1 MSLHGDDPPPRYIV
15 SDIPDLFPPSKPVPV
30 IDLGL
35 LVSGQ
40 DDDIR
45 EELGKLKAAL
55 TSWGCFQVIN
65 FYFHLIGHE
74 MSSEF
79 LDRVR
84 SVAKEFFRLPLE
96 EKQKYARPEDD
107 IEGYGNDPILS
118 TEQVLDWSDR
128 LLLKLVP
135 EDSRKVHLWP
145 TNTTE
150 FGEVVG
156 GFSDKVKVIMKELM
170 KAMARCLDLK
180 DDAFLKQYRDKEL
193 MVARFNYY
201 PVCSKPE
208 KVLGVKAHSDG
219 SGITV
224 LLQDKEVEGLQMLRD
239 GKWYRVPIIP
249 HALVVNVGDQMEI
262 MSNGIFKSP
271 MHRASASS
279 SKERFSLAVF
289 HLPDPEV
296 EIEPSQQLVTE
307 NLPQQY
313 RKLKNYSAINF
324 DCFQRGEI
332 ALESVKI

>member
-1 MSLHGDDPPPRYIV
+1 MATPAALLTKRVQQMSLHGDDPPPRYIV

-65 FYFHLIGHE
+65 
-74 MSSEF
+74 
-79 LDRVR
+79 
-84 SVAKEFFRLPLE
+84 
-96 EKQKYARPEDD
+96 
-107 IEGYGNDPILS
+107 
-118 TEQVLDWSDR
+118 
-128 LLLKLVP
+128 
-135 EDSRKVHLWP
+135 
-145 TNTTE
+145 
-150 FGEVVG
+150 
-156 GFSDKVKVIMKELM
+156 KVKVIMKELM